1 MFAWELTQE
10 VVLLMEILLDKGN
23 YDIFEENMFPKKNY

>member
-23 YDIFEENMFPKKNY
+23 YDIFEENMFQKKNY